1 MYSLSLD
8 LTRPRDLRIIWL
20 YGWKSPTPSHQ
31 AAKFGVHRDYD
42 SEDNK
47 VFDFSRDLRTSC
59 DCRII

>member
-8 LTRPRDLRIIWL
+8 LTRPRGLRIIWL

-47 VFDFSRDLRTSC
+47 VFDLYDY
-59 DCRII
+59 RII